1 MWTYGV
7 NNNRQILICNPKAN
21 DTQTCLT
28 WNSYPYVANNST
40 WHTSIFDMKQL
51 SMCGKQQQMTYNHV
65 WHETVIHMWQT
76 TANDTQTFLSWNSCP
91 YVANN
96 SKWHTSMFWH
106 ETVIHMWQ
114 TTANDIQSCLTWNSY
129 PYVANNSKWHTSI
142 FDMKQLSIC
151 GKQQQM
157 THKHDMKQ
165 LSICGK
171 QQQMTYNHFDM
182 KQLSICGKQQQMT
195 HKHFWHETVVHM
207 WQTTANDTQTC
218 LTWNS
223 YPYVANNSKWHTS
236 IFDMKQLSICGKQ
249 QQMTHKHVWH
259 ETVIHMW
266 QTTANDTQAFLT
278 WNSYPYVANNSK
290 WHTIMFD
297 MKQLSIC
304 GKQQQMTHKHV
315 WHETVIHLWQTT
327 ANDTEAFLTWNS
339 CPYVPTAN
347 DTQACLTWNS
357 YPYVANNSKWHTS
370 MFDMKQLSICG
381 KQQQMTYNHF
391 WHETVVHMWQT
402 TANDI
407 QSFSTWNSYH
417 RWQTTANEHKHLWHE
432 TVVHMWQTTA
442 NDTQTCLP
450 WNSYP
455 SVANNSKWHRSIFD
469 MKQLS
474 ICSKQQ
480 QMTHKHVWHETV
492 IHMWQT
498 TANDTRAFLTWNS
511 YPYVANNSKWH
522 TIIFDMKQLSMFY
535 LFIYLKFILPF
546 WLAKQ

>member
-51 SMCGKQQQMTYNHV
+51 SMCGKQQEMTYNHV

-76 TANDTQTFLSWNSCP
+76 TANDTQTFLSWSSCP

-96 SKWHTSMFWH
+96 SKWHT
-106 ETVIHMWQ
+106 
-114 TTANDIQSCLTWNSY
+114 
-129 PYVANNSKWHTSI
+129 
-142 FDMKQLSIC
+142 
-151 GKQQQM
+151 
-157 THKHDMKQ
+157 
-165 LSICGK
+165 
-171 QQQMTYNHFDM
+171 
-182 KQLSICGKQQQMT
+182 
-195 HKHFWHETVVHM
+195 
-207 WQTTANDTQTC
+207 
-218 LTWNS
+218 
-223 YPYVANNSKWHTS
+223 
-236 IFDMKQLSICGKQ
+236 
-249 QQMTHKHVWH
+249 KHVWH
-259 ETVIHMW
+259 ETVIHIW
-266 QTTANDTQAFLT
+266 QTTANETQA
-278 WNSYPYVANNSK
+278 S
-290 WHTIMFD
+290 
-297 MKQLSIC
+297 
-304 GKQQQMTHKHV
+304 
-315 WHETVIHLWQTT
+315 
-327 ANDTEAFLTWNS
+327 LTWNS
-339 CPYVPTAN
+339 C
-347 DTQACLTWNS
+347 
-357 YPYVANNSKWHTS
+357 PYVANNSKWHTS

-391 WHETVVHMWQT
+391 RLETVTIGGKQQQMK
-402 TANDI
+402 
-407 QSFSTWNSYH
+407 
-417 RWQTTANEHKHLWHE
+417 HKHLWHE

-498 TANDTRAFLTWNS
+498 TANDTQAFLTWNS

-522 TIIFDMKQLSMFY
+522 TIMFDMKQLSICGKQQQMTHKHVCHETVIHLWQITANDTEAFLTWNSYPYVANNSKWHTRIFDMKQLSMFY
-535 LFIYLKFILPF
+535 LFIYLKYILPF
-546 WLAKQ
+546 WQPNSKAYVANNSKYLHTI